1 VFLSSFF
8 AIGLTHLTDCDRIRI
23 DMVNVILKRFNKKQV
38 QTEASYKREL
48 MIKQAGDQF
57 KKMVERGLDLPVV
70 LLN

>member
-1 VFLSSFF
+1 MFLSPLF
-8 AIGLTHLTDCDRIRI
+8 AIGLTHLTTCDKIRI
-23 DMVNVILKRFNKKQV
+23 EMVNAILNHLGRKPK

-57 KKMVERGLDLPVV
+57 RKLVERGLDLPVV